1 MIKKIRK
8 RDGRLVSFEKQKIA
22 EAIFKSAQDV
32 GGSDRKIAEKLAE
45 KVAGLLNEKSKD
57 KIPSV
62 EDVQDAVEKV
72 LIEEGHAKVAKNFIL
87 YRQQKSNLRETK
99 EFIVDSVKL
108 VDDYIGKEDWRVY
121 ENANATYSVPG
132 LLFYSA
138 STITTFYA
146 LHHIYPKEI
155 ASAHISGAM
164 HIHNLQM
171 ALSGYCAGW
180 SLRQLLHEGFNGV
193 GGKFEASPPKHLRSA
208 IGQMVD
214 FMGTL
219 QNEWAGAQAFN
230 SFDTYLAPF
239 IREDNL
245 SYKEVKQCIQEFVY
259 GMNVSSRWSMQT
271 PFTNITLDLTVPED
285 LAQQKVSVGGKF
297 LDSTYSEYGKEMEQ
311 INLALIEVLT
321 EGDAKGRVFTFP
333 IPTYNI
339 TKDFNWDSEI
349 ANKLFE
355 MTAKYGLPYFQNF
368 INSELK
374 PSDVRSMCCHL
385 RLELGE
391 LKRNITGGRFSSGE
405 STGSVGVVTLN
416 LPRLAYE
423 AKNEKEFFEKLE
435 RYMYLAKESLE
446 IKRKLIEGNIKKNL
460 LPYTKRYLGSLK
472 NHFSTIGLI
481 GAHEACLNLLGKK
494 NGIETKEGHEFAI
507 KILNFMR
514 EKILEYQKET
524 GHIYNLEATP
534 GEGASYRL
542 AKKDKQQFP
551 KIITSGKKEPYYT
564 NSTQLPVG
572 HTSDIFAALKHQE
585 PLQKLYTGGTV
596 FHTFLGESINKD
608 ACKLLVKKIASNFSL
623 PYFTI
628 TPTFSICEEH
638 GYLKDEQKIC
648 PTCKKPTEVYSR
660 VVGYLRPVSNWN
672 LGKQSEFSE
681 RKVFKAVL
689 E

>member
-481 GAHEACLNLLGKK
+481 GAHEAGLNLLGKK